1 MGPNDEKRLRQI
13 KKIIGENVK
22 LTHQKKEE
30 NVIIKNEYLDGD
42 HHK

>member
-22 LTHQKKEE
+22 ITQSKKEE
-30 NVIIKNEYLDGD
+30 NIIIKD
-42 HHK
+42 